1 MCINHSKLSGE
12 DRSSLAYRGEERED
26 RKMESPVS
34 LILLIHQF
42 KFKAAYSI
50 SVIQLS
56 EFPRERI
63 VFTSS

>member
-26 RKMESPVS
+26 RKRESPVS
-34 LILLIHQF
+34 LILIHQF
-42 KFKAAYSI
+42 KFKTAYSI